1 MTNKNDNKIIDALL
15 SDAADDLYPV
25 DELLSNKQTDMD
37 DFPELSADFQASMD
51 AMFKQEHKK
60 LERSRRVRSFP
71 RIAAAIAL
79 FLLLASV
86 MVNQTSAWKEPIYN
100 FFFHNSSDG
109 EKSKIE
115 ISEEDEDDEFSKY
128 LPKYVPDGFELVKKE
143 YNEQNNNYG
152 IQYINQNKNLYFS
165 IQIFVETNDLYLD
178 LYLDLS
184 DYTKTTYKLQD
195 YYVDD
200 NSIAWHK
207 NEYTYYITS
216 NLEQA
221 DLLKI
226 ADSIK

>member
-37 DFPELSADFQASMD
+37 NFPELSADFQASMD

-115 ISEEDEDDEFSKY
+115 ISEGDEDEEDEFSKY
-128 LPKYVPDGFELVKKE
+128 LPEYVPDGFELVKNIYSKKTKQLFLE
-143 YNEQNNNYG
+143 YYNFSN
-152 IQYINQNKNLYFS
+152 NLYFN
-165 IQIFVETNDLYLD
+165 IIITINNADMYQ
-178 LYLDLS
+178 DLS
-184 DYTKTTYKLQD
+184 DYKKLHYSSHI
-195 YYVDD
+195 YYSNNNDSLV
-200 NSIAWHK
+200 W
-207 NEYTYYITS
+207 YYNQSSFTMTS
-216 NLEQA
+216 NLKQSE
-221 DLLKI
+221 LLKI

>member
-25 DELLSNKQTDMD
+25 DELLSGKQTDMD
-37 DFPELSADFQASMD
+37 DLPELSADFQASMD

-115 ISEEDEDDEFSKY
+115 ISEEDEDEEDEFSKY
-128 LPKYVPDGFELVKKE
+128 LPEYVPDGFELVKKV
-143 YNEQNNNYG
+143 YAKKTK
-152 IQYINQNKNLYFS
+152 QYCIKYENPD
-165 IQIFVETNDLYLD
+165 NDLYFVIAFTITSTDIYQD
-178 LYLDLS
+178 LI
-184 DYTKTTYKLQD
+184 DYKKIDYHSHT
-195 YYVDD
+195 YYVNNIDT
-200 NSIAWHK
+200 ILW
-207 NEYTYYITS
+207 YYNKATFTLTS
-216 NLEQA
+216 NLEQSE
-221 DLLKI
+221 LLKI
-226 ADSIK
+226 AASIK